1 MVPIRE
7 PAIPTAGQARVLVCD
22 DAATVRA
29 MMAAALGRRY
39 AVLLTASAEE
49 ALARA
54 PEIAPDLI
62 ITDHVLPG
70 MSGLELVGRL
80 RATPAFEDVPII
92 LLTAVGD
99 ADARAEGIEAGADEY
114 LVKPIR
120 ERELVARVAS
130 LLRLRRTLLALS
142 RRSRELEDANEAL
155 RRAQERLVRSERLIA
170 LGSLAASLAHDINNP
185 LAAIVSGAGVLRS
198 MAAEAARSPL
208 PGDPARFSALMV
220 ELASVASELVEASQ
234 RMQAVGRDLR
244 LFGSGDAAE
253 AERIRAEDAV
263 RSAVSLAVA
272 RSPAPPT
279 VEIRVTGEPEV
290 EAPAHLVTLVLLSIL
305 DRAVA
310 SAGPKGRVSVDVS
323 LTPHGAQVS
332 ISDDGERIPDEL
344 LPRVFQP
351 FTRLHP
357 ARETAGLGLA
367 VAAGIAQGL
376 GGHIDVDGKVER
388 GACFRVLLPIAP
400 PPAVA

>member
-1 MVPIRE
+1 MVLTRE
-7 PAIPTAGQARVLVCD
+7 PANATPNPARILVCD

-29 MMAAALGRRY
+29 MMAQSLGRRY
-39 AVLLTASAEE
+39 AILLTASAEE

-54 PEIAPDLI
+54 PEFAPDLI

-70 MSGLELVGRL
+70 MTGLELVGRL
-80 RATPAFEDVPII
+80 RAIPAFEDVPIV

-142 RRSRELEDANEAL
+142 RRSRELEDANAAL
-155 RRAQERLVRSERLIA
+155 RAAQEKLVRSERLVA
-170 LGSLAASLAHDINNP
+170 LGSLAAALAHDINNP
-185 LAAIVSGAGVLRS
+185 LSSIVSGASVLRS
-198 MAAEAARSPL
+198 MAVAAAQAPV
-208 PGDPARFSALMV
+208 PGDPARFSALMM
-220 ELASVASELVEASQ
+220 ELAGVASELVDASH
-234 RMQAVGRDLR
+234 RMQAIGRDLR
-244 LFGSGDAAE
+244 LFGSGDASDA
-253 AERIRAEDAV
+253 ARIRAEDAV

-272 RSPAPPT
+272 RAPAPPSI
-279 VEIRVTGEPEV
+279 EIRVAGEPEI

-310 SAGPKGRVSVDVS
+310 SAGPNGRVAVDVAFS
-323 LTPHGAQVS
+323 PQGARVS
-332 ISDDGERIPDEL
+332 ICDDGERIPDEL

-351 FTRLHP
+351 FVRLHP

-376 GGHIDVDGKVER
+376 GGHIDVDGRKER
-388 GACFRVLLPIAP
+388 GACFHVHFPLAQP
-400 PPAVA
+400 PRA